1 MSGAERSSMWLARA
15 MATSFLAASL
25 LSAAACVP
33 VGSVGHLTPVAAADS
48 FARAAVARET
58 TLDPQTF
65 PRLSV
70 AVPPL
75 RVASRD
81 STLGVLGY
89 GLADLIMTDLARSSQ
104 LTVVDRLRLD
114 AVLREQALAQSGRV
128 DSATAAR
135 TGKLVG
141 ARTLLVGEVN
151 DADSGRVRV
160 ATRVVSTLDASV
172 GAGPSASSRLN
183 GILDAQKQL
192 VFDFFDRLGVT
203 LTPRERATI
212 AERPTQN
219 LAALLAYSR
228 GVRAQAL
235 GDFSRARTEF
245 RAASALDRNFR
256 QARERAQQAS
266 TAVGQPAAGADALT
280 RLSAI
285 TELSADVVNRPSV
298 PIRNDVADAAFN
310 NARRLASFI
319 ISVSIP

>member
-1 MSGAERSSMWLARA
+1 MSGAGSSPAWFGRAAGTLLLLAIPLSTDACAPPRSISQ
-15 MATSFLAASL
+15 
-25 LSAAACVP
+25 
-33 VGSVGHLTPVAAADS
+33 LTPLAAADS
-48 FARAAVARET
+48 FARAAVARES
-58 TLDPQTF
+58 TLNPETY

-75 RVASRD
+75 RVAARD
-81 STLGVLGY
+81 SSLAVLGY

-114 AVLREQALAQSGRV
+114 AVLREQALARSGRI
-128 DSATAAR
+128 DTASAPR

-141 ARTLLVGEVN
+141 ARTLLIGEVG

-160 ATRVVSTLDASV
+160 ATRMVNTVDASV
-172 GAGPSASSRLN
+172 GIGPSASSGLN

-192 VFDFFDRLGVT
+192 VFDFLDRLGVT

-212 AERPTQN
+212 AERPTQS

-228 GVRAQAL
+228 GLRSQAL
-235 GDFSRARTEF
+235 GDFARARSEF